1 MKCFKFRSKSEER
14 KKVYDWYFV
23 KTRKLTKD
31 PHIPH
36 PPHISTLPT
45 CFPENPLLERISK
58 ISWRRTRKGAWERC
72 RETFREMWW
81 CLAGDHSLYRSPETS
96 LLAAKSH
103 KQGKSWLRPTAIT
116 THLLRR
122 LLGQTLGGNV
132 WSFSISKIW
141 FHELCETLESI
152 FWWIWFNLVGW
163 FHKKLEREAPFS
175 SITNLPSPFPG
186 CTGPGF
192 SQNIYINSFTRSV
205 LIKLLP
211 LFVSCVDALAI

>member
-1 MKCFKFRSKSEER
+1 MQSYNFSTACNVHCSTTSWYKCSALNSGASLKRGRKFTTGISSRHESWQKIR
-14 KKVYDWYFV
+14 
-23 KTRKLTKD
+23 
-31 PHIPH
+31 HIPH

-152 FWWIWFNLVGW
+152 FWWIWFNLAHG
-163 FHKKLEREAPFS
+163 
-175 SITNLPSPFPG
+175 G
-186 CTGPGF
+186 
-192 SQNIYINSFTRSV
+192 FTRSWSGRRH
-205 LIKLLP
+205 LAQLP
-211 LFVSCVDALAI
+211 ICQALSLDAPDQVSCRTFICS